1 MNDYAQLLKNTE
13 EYVSSMYDEYT
24 KEYMY
29 FHNLGHTKQVVKRS
43 SEIAAHYELSSRDSL
58 ILFIAAWF
66 HDTGYLFTTPQ
77 LHEERSVE
85 LMKEFAQK
93 IQLDVADISDIEGCI
108 MATKVPRNPSTA
120 LQKIMCDADTYHMGT
135 EDFKKYNKMIRKE
148 FSSTA
153 GDSFDLE
160 KFNEHT
166 VAFFSEHVFYTE
178 YCKQLLNEQK
188 KENMKKL
195 SKKVKHTEDLASLNS
210 AQPEHEK
217 LQITK
222 EGGALKGIQTMLR
235 LTSSNHIQLSEMA
248 DNKANIL
255 ISVNAIIISVI
266 LTVMLRKLQTDPYL
280 TIPSFLFLAF
290 SVATIVTAILAT
302 RPKLSSG
309 TFMEDDIQNKR
320 TNLLFFGNFHKMEAD
335 KYDKA
340 MRTMMQDADYLYS
353 SIIQDIYYLGVVL
366 GKKYRLVRIAYNIF
380 MIGIIVSVIAFAV
393 AALINAGTTQPGTVT
408 NNAGSP
414 F

>member
-13 EYVSSMYDEYT
+13 EYVTSMYDEST
-24 KEYMY
+24 GDCFY
-29 FHNLGHTKQVVKRS
+29 FHNLEHTKLVVKRS
-43 SEIAAHYELSSRDSL
+43 SEIAAHYELPSRDSL
-58 ILFIAAWF
+58 LLFIAAWF

-77 LHEERSVE
+77 LHEEKSVE
-85 LMKEFAQK
+85 LMKEFAEQ
-93 IQLDVADISDIEGCI
+93 IQLTPEDIHDIEGCI
-108 MATKVPRNPSTA
+108 MATKAPRNPSTA
-120 LQKIMCDADTYHMGT
+120 LEKIMCDADTYHLGT
-135 EDFKKYNKMIRKE
+135 KDFKKFNKMIRKE
-148 FSSTA
+148 FSCFA
-153 GDSFDLE
+153 GDKFDPE
-160 KFNEHT
+160 KFNQNT
-166 VAFFSEHVFYTE
+166 LDFFSKHEFYTE

-188 KENMKKL
+188 KENMKKV
-195 SKKVKHTEDLASLNS
+195 SKKITHTEDLASLNE
-210 AQPEHEK
+210 PEHGH

-222 EGGALKGIQTMLR
+222 KGGALKGIQTMLR

-309 TFMEDDIQNKR
+309 IFAEDDIQNKK
-320 TNLLFFGNFHKMEAD
+320 TNLLFFGNFHKMDAD

-340 MRTMMQDADYLYS
+340 MRTMMQDPDYLYS

-380 MIGIIVSVIAFAV
+380 MIGIIVSVAAFAV

>member
-1 MNDYAQLLKNTE
+1 MNDYAQLLKTTE
-13 EYVSSMYDEYT
+13 EYVSSMYEEYS
-24 KEYMY
+24 KECMY
-29 FHNLGHTKQVVKRS
+29 FHNLDHTKLVVKRS
-43 SEIAAHYELSSRDSL
+43 NEIAAHYELSSRDSL
-58 ILFIAAWF
+58 NLFIAAWF

-85 LMKEFAQK
+85 LMKEFAHK
-93 IQLDVADISDIEGCI
+93 VQLEAADISDIEACI
-108 MATKVPRNPSTA
+108 MATKVPRNPSTT

-135 EDFKKYNKMIRKE
+135 GDFKKFNKMIRRE
-148 FSSTA
+148 FSCTA

-195 SKKVKHTEDLASLNS
+195 SKKVKHTEGPALHTGTTD
-210 AQPEHEK
+210 HEP

-309 TFMEDDIQNKR
+309 IFMEDDIQNKK
-320 TNLLFFGNFHKMEAD
+320 TNLLFFGNFHKMEAE

-340 MRTMMQDADYLYS
+340 MRTMMQDPDYLYS

-393 AALINAGTTQPGTVT
+393 AALINSGTTQAATVT